1 MREWKMQYVDIG
13 VLLELYDIRVC
24 NYLIIS
30 NKSLQSK
37 QRYICITEE
46 KYIRAKWIHVRHT
59 ARKFTIA
66 ENTFYVIEL
75 N

>member
-1 MREWKMQYVDIG
+1 MGRLKMREWKMQYVDIG

-30 NKSLQSK
+30 NTSLQSK

-46 KYIRAKWIHVRHT
+46 KYIRAK
-59 ARKFTIA
+59 
-66 ENTFYVIEL
+66 
-75 N
+75 